1 MEGETVA
8 KVCMKENRV
17 KEILDYLNDAH
28 VRCTYGAV
36 GEVIDVPA
44 RFVGRRCLGE
54 RRKEAS
60 WVVRADTGEPTGY
73 TDAKKHPRL
82 KEREH
87 IIRSGA
93 ELERCMRDY
102 KKGVK
107 RDRP

>member
-1 MEGETVA
+1 MA

-36 GEVIDVPA
+36 GEVIGVPPQS
-44 RFVGRRCLGE
+44 VGGYLGE
-54 RRKEAS
+54 KCKEAS

-73 TDAKKHPRL
+73 TDAEKHPRL
-82 KEREH
+82 KERKH
-87 IIRSGA
+87 IIRSGT

-102 KKGVK
+102 MAQRSACDPG
-107 RDRP
+107 

>member
-1 MEGETVA
+1 MA

-17 KEILDYLNDAH
+17 KEILAYLNDAR

-36 GEVIDVPA
+36 GKVIGVHQLS
-44 RFVGRRCLGE
+44 VGGYLGE

-93 ELERCMRDY
+93 ELERCMRNY